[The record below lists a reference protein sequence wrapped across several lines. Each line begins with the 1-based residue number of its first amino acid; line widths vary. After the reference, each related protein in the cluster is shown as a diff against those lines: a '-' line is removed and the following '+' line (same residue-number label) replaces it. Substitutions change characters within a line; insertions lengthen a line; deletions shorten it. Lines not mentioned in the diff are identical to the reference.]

1 MAEITWTL
9 AYRNPRANRFQRVTN
24 WSGTWHQAYY
34 LAQALGQERPDLQ
47 VYYVTTEQSEHEQR
61 VRLTAEVHDG
71 KISLDLAMSYLED
84 HGNILVAET
93 RRRVRMFETGQL
105 SEAVLAQAM
114 DATEARAK
122 YEDNGRPARHLA

>member
-34 LAQALGQERPDLQ
+34 LSNALSAEQPGLQ
-47 VYYVTTEQSEHEQR
+47 IYYVQTLQSEKDQNL
-61 VRLTAEVHDG
+61 RLACEVAES
-71 KISLDLAMSYLED
+71 KISLELAHSYLED

-105 SEAVLAQAM
+105 SETVLAQVM
-114 DATEARAK
+114 DAGEARK
-122 YEDNGRPARHLA
+122 RYEDNGRPARHLA

>member
-1 MAEITWTL
+1 MIETSWTL

-34 LAQALGQERPDLQ
+34 LAQALGQEQPGLQ
-47 VYYVTTEQSEHEQR
+47 IYYVMTEQAEQDRR
-61 VRLTAEVHDG
+61 VRIATEVKRG
-71 KISLDLAMSYLED
+71 QMSLGLASEYFAD

-93 RRRVRMFETGQL
+93 RRRVRMFETGTL
-105 SEAVLAQAM
+105 SDEVLAQVM
-114 DATEARAK
+114 DPQAARER

>member
-1 MAEITWTL
+1 MAKITWTL

-47 VYYVTTEQSEHEQR
+47 VYYVTTQQAENEQNL
-61 VRLTAEVHDG
+61 RLACEVAEG
-71 KISLDLAMSYLED
+71 KISLELAHSYLED

-93 RRRVRMFETGQL
+93 RRRVRMFETGTL
-105 SEAVLAQAM
+105 SEAVLAQVM
-114 DATEARAK
+114 DATEARAR